1 MIETLRQLNVFWEE
15 SYMSDNQ
22 EKVVVRG
29 LEGVVAAET
38 SISYVDGVNGNLFY
52 QGYNIDDIAGK
63 TTFAEIVQLLW
74 TGKLPNQEELAN
86 FRSEIVSDMRL
97 PSQVVEMLKMT
108 PPSSHPMAVLR
119 TAISM
124 LSVIDPDANNITV
137 PANQRKAK
145 RLLAQIPTII
155 ADLHRIR
162 SKSPLIS
169 PDPDFNISS
178 NFIYMLRGVPPTKLE
193 EKAMD
198 LLMVLHADHG
208 LNASTFTARVIT
220 STLGDMHSAL
230 CGAIGALK
238 GPLHGGANQ
247 RVMEMLLDI
256 GNVKAV
262 NDYIA
267 GMLENK
273 QRIMGFGHRVYRVED
288 PRAKHLR
295 VYSEKLCEQIDQK
308 HFYEMS
314 HRIEDIV
321 KKEKGMFPN
330 VDFYSATVQHA
341 LGIPPEYFTT
351 IFAASRAAGW
361 IAHIIEQYADNR
373 LIRPTSKYMGELGKK
388 FVPLKNRE

>member
-1 MIETLRQLNVFWEE
+1 MAAQ
-15 SYMSDNQ
+15 DNN
-22 EKVVVRG
+22 VVVRG

-38 SISYVDGVNGNLFY
+38 SISYVDGANGHLYY
-52 QGYNIDDIAGK
+52 QGYDIDDIAGK

-74 TGKLPNQEELAN
+74 TGKLPSQTELDN
-86 FRSEIVSDMRL
+86 YRPEIVSEMRL
-97 PSQVVEMLKMT
+97 PGQVVEMLKLT

-124 LSVIDPDANNITV
+124 LSAIDPDADNISLQ
-137 PANQRKAK
+137 ANQRKAK

-162 SKSPLIS
+162 NKEPLIS
-169 PDPDFNISS
+169 PDPSFNISS
-178 NFIYMLRGVPPTKLE
+178 NFIYMLRGTPPSNLE
-193 EKAMD
+193 QKAMD

-230 CGAIGALK
+230 CGAVGALK

-247 RVMEMLLDI
+247 RVMEMLLEI
-256 GNVKAV
+256 GDVNLVK
-262 NDYIA
+262 DYVA
-267 GMLENK
+267 GLLDNK
-273 QRIMGFGHRVYRVED
+273 KRIMGFGHRVYRVED

-295 VYSEKLCEQIDQK
+295 IYSEKLCEQTDQK
-308 HFYEMS
+308 HFFEIS
-314 HRIEDIV
+314 HHIEDIV
-321 KKEKGMFPN
+321 RKEKGIFPN

-341 LGIPPEYFTT
+341 LGIPPEYFTAV
-351 IFAASRAAGW
+351 FAASRTAGW
-361 IAHIIEQYADNR
+361 IAHVMEQYADNR
-373 LIRPTSKYMGELGKK
+373 LIRPTSKYIGQMGRK